1 MEKVEIIKNGI
12 LYALLCT
19 GKGFN
24 QGLDFLTKDK
34 DFLQAATW
42 NYRKG
47 RQLGPH
53 SHLLCERQVNLTQE
67 FIYVKEGSLAATFYD
82 KNDRIISKHILRAGD
97 FALFFAGGHG
107 YLILEDDTEVIE
119 IKNGPY
125 AGPEKDRKRIA
136 AAESAQKR

>member
-1 MEKVEIIKNGI
+1 MKKVEITKNGI

-24 QGLDFLTKDK
+24 QGLNFLTKDE

-42 NYRKG
+42 NYKKG

-53 SHLLCERQVNLTQE
+53 AHLHCERQADLTQE
-67 FIYVKEGSLAATFYD
+67 FIYIKKGSLEATFYD
-82 KNDRIISKHILRAGD
+82 KNDQIISKHILQAGD
-97 FALFFAGGHG
+97 FALLFAGGHG
-107 YLILEDDTEVIE
+107 YLVQEDDTEVIE

-125 AGPEKDRKRIA
+125 AGPEKDRRKIA
-136 AAESAQKR
+136 I